1 MSTFKIP
8 SMGLREPLDDQ
19 RAGQAPDLRLLID
32 SAPALIHTS
41 LPDGYLDFFNQGW
54 LDYVGRSLED
64 LLGWRWTDYIH
75 PDDVEGIVQ
84 KWRASLASGEPFLHE
99 TRVRRA
105 DGEYRWMLHHKV
117 AVRDEHGN
125 IVKWH
130 GSSIDIEDRKRAEE
144 ALQQSQFYLAEGQ
157 RLAHMGSWAFNAA
170 GFEYWSPEL
179 FRIYG
184 LDPSGKP
191 PTVEEY
197 LALVHPED
205 RAFMK
210 QGITEMLVDH
220 RAFDFTKRIV
230 RPDGE
235 IRSVR
240 CVGVPVTQ
248 GGTFHGFL
256 GTGMDVTEQ
265 EQLTRE
271 LRRREAYLAEA
282 QSLSHTG
289 SFGWK
294 PDSEEIVWSD
304 ETYRIFEYDPTVRIT
319 IDSIAQRVH
328 PEDRAEFQEVINHAS
343 AGATHFEHAYRLL
356 LPDGRIK
363 HIHALA
369 HALQDAS
376 GNREFV
382 GAGIDVTSIKR
393 AEEELRR
400 SEAYLAE
407 AQRLSKTGSWA
418 WSPDQD
424 IGYWSEECYRVLSF
438 DPQDGLPRFEDFFQ
452 RIHPDD
458 QPGFR
463 ELIQTAIR
471 EKAEWEADYR
481 IVHLDG
487 PVRDIHAVGHPVL
500 STSGHLIEFV
510 GTVIDVTERKRAEE
524 ELRRSEME
532 LRQMLDLA
540 PQFVAVFGP
549 GGERLYANRIA
560 LDYVGLSLEEWR
572 HCPPGELYHPDDRE
586 GVLRYFDRALSSG
599 SAHELEVR
607 LRKSDGNY
615 RWFLARY
622 NPLRDEKGHITRWY
636 AAGTDIEER
645 KLAEERLRNENIA
658 LREEISNASMFE
670 EIVGS
675 SPPLRTVLSRIAK
688 VAPTGST
695 VLITGETGTG
705 KELVARAIHRRSQRC
720 SRPFV
725 SVNCAAIPRDLIASE
740 LFGHEKGA
748 FTGALQ
754 RRVGK
759 FELAEGGTI
768 FLDEVGELPAETQ
781 IALLRVLQERE
792 FERVGGNQAI
802 RTDARVIAATN
813 RDLQSAIDTGAFRS
827 DLFYR
832 LNVFP
837 IEVPPLRARREDIAM
852 LVEYFI
858 DRFARQAG
866 KKIKSIDKKT
876 LELVEAYPWP
886 GNIRELQNV
895 IERSVVL
902 SETETFSVD
911 ESWLSRTSSSLQA
924 TSPTLSKTP
933 APEEKD
939 IIEAA
944 LAETRGRVS
953 GQAGAAAKLGIP
965 STTLESKIKSLKINK
980 HQFKVS

>member
-1 MSTFKIP
+1 MLADEKVSP
-8 SMGLREPLDDQ
+8 S
-19 RAGQAPDLRLLID
+19 PDFRLLID

-64 LLGWRWTDYIH
+64 LLGWRWTEYIH
-75 PDDVEGIVQ
+75 PQDVEGIVQ

-105 DGEYRWMLHHKV
+105 DGGYRWMLHHKV
-117 AVRDEHGN
+117 AVRDEYGN

-144 ALQQSQFYLAEGQ
+144 QLRRSAHELQRSEFYLAEAQ
-157 RLAHMGSWAFNAA
+157 RLAHMGTWVFDPAR
-170 GFEYWSPEL
+170 GFDYWSCEL
-179 FRIYG
+179 FHIHG
-184 LDPSGKP
+184 LDPAKGAP
-191 PTVEEY
+191 GTEEY

-205 RAFMK
+205 REFMASVMK
-210 QGITEMLVDH
+210 RMLVE
-220 RAFDFTKRIV
+220 ASGFDVTKRIV

-235 IRSVR
+235 VRYIR
-240 CVGVPVTQ
+240 CVASPIVDS
-248 GGTFHGFL
+248 GTMKRIGM
-256 GTGMDVTEQ
+256 GMDVTEN
-265 EQLTRE
+265 ELLTQE

-282 QSLSHTG
+282 QKLSHTG

-294 PDSEEIVWSD
+294 PDTEEIVWSD
-304 ETYRIFEYDPTVRIT
+304 ETYRIFEHDPTVKLT

-328 PEDRAEFQEVINHAS
+328 PEERAEFQEVINHAS

-363 HIHALA
+363 HVHALA
-369 HALQDAS
+369 HALEDAS

-418 WSPDQD
+418 WSPDYD
-424 IGYWSEECYRVLSF
+424 IRYWSEECYRVLSF

-458 QPGFR
+458 QPGFK
-463 ELIQTAIR
+463 ELIQTVIR

-481 IVHLDG
+481 IVHSG
-487 PVRDIHAVGHPVL
+487 GTVRDIHVVGHPVL
-500 STSGHLIEFV
+500 STSGDLIEFV

-524 ELRRSEME
+524 ERRRSEME

-540 PQFVAVFGP
+540 PQLIFV
-549 GGERLYANRIA
+549 ERSDGSRLLTNQAA
-560 LDYVGLSLEEWR
+560 LDYYGLTLEEWR
-572 HCPPGELYHPDDRE
+572 NSDRSNMFYPGDWERILRGVNSKFLAGEPHEAE
-586 GVLRYFDRALSSG
+586 GRL
-599 SAHELEVR
+599 
-607 LRKSDGNY
+607 LRKDGKY
-615 RWFLARY
+615 RWFLLRR
-622 NPLRDEKGHITRWY
+622 NPLRDEQGQITRWY
-636 AAGTDIEER
+636 VAATDIEER
-645 KLAEERLRNENIA
+645 KQAEERLRNENIA
-658 LREEISNASMFE
+658 LREEISKASMFE

-675 SPPLRTVLSRIAK
+675 SPPLRMVLSRIAK
-688 VAPTGST
+688 VAPTAST

-725 SVNCAAIPRDLIASE
+725 SVNCAAVPRDLIASE

-759 FELAEGGTI
+759 FELAEGGTL
-768 FLDEVGELPAETQ
+768 FLDEIGELPAETQ
-781 IALLRVLQERE
+781 IALLRVLQEHE

-802 RTDARVIAATN
+802 RADVRVIAATN
-813 RDLQSAIDTGAFRS
+813 RDLQAAIAAGIFRT

-837 IEVPPLRARREDIAM
+837 LQVPPLRERKDDIPL

-858 DRFARQAG
+858 DRFARQSG
-866 KKIKSIDKKT
+866 KKITSIDKKT
-876 LELVEAYPWP
+876 LELVQAYPWP

-902 SETETFSVD
+902 AETETFFVD
-911 ESWLSRTSSSLQA
+911 ESWLSPASPALQSSN
-924 TSPTLSKTP
+924 TMLSKRP
-933 APEEKD
+933 ALREKE

-944 LAETRGRVS
+944 LAETQGRVS
-953 GQAGAAAKLGIP
+953 GPKGAAAKLGIP

-980 HQFKVS
+980 HQFKAS

>member
-1 MSTFKIP
+1 MSTSKIP
-8 SMGLREPLDDQ
+8 RMRLEEPLGNQ
-19 RAGQAPDLRLLID
+19 RAGQAPDLRLLIN

-41 LPDGYLDFFNQGW
+41 LPDGYLDFFNETWLEYVGQSLQDLQGW
-54 LDYVGRSLED
+54 K
-64 LLGWRWTDYIH
+64 WTNYIH
-75 PDDVEGIVQ
+75 PDDLEGIVQ

-117 AVRDEHGN
+117 AVRDERGN

-157 RLAHMGSWAFNAA
+157 GLAHMGSWAFNAT

-184 LDPSGKP
+184 LDPSSKP
-191 PTVEEY
+191 PTLEEY

-210 QGITEMLVDH
+210 QGITTMLVDH
-220 RAFDFTKRIV
+220 GAFDFTKRIV

-265 EQLTRE
+265 EQLTQE
-271 LRRREAYLAEA
+271 LRRREAYLSEA
-282 QSLSHTG
+282 QRLSHTG

-294 PDSEEIVWSD
+294 PDSGEIVWSD
-304 ETYRIFEYDPTVRIT
+304 ETYRIFEHDPTVKLT

-356 LPDGRIK
+356 LPDGRVK

-424 IGYWSEECYRVLSF
+424 IKYWSEECYRVLSF
-438 DPQDGLPRFEDFFQ
+438 DPHDGLPRFEDFFQ

-471 EKAEWEADYR
+471 EKVEWEADYR

-487 PVRDIHAVGHPVL
+487 PVRDIHVVAHPVL
-500 STSGHLIEFV
+500 STSGHLVEFV

-532 LRQMLDLA
+532 FRQILDLA
-540 PQFVAVFGP
+540 PQNVAVFGP
-549 GGERLYANRIA
+549 GGERLYANRNG
-560 LDYVGLSLEEWR
+560 LDYLGLSLEEWR
-572 HCPPGELYHPDDRE
+572 QCPPGEFYHPDDRK
-586 GVLRYFDRALSSG
+586 GILRYFDCTLSSG
-599 SAHELEVR
+599 TAHELEVR
-607 LRKSDGNY
+607 MRKGDGSY
-615 RWFLARY
+615 RWFLARF
-622 NPLRDEKGHITRWY
+622 NPLRDEHGQITRWY
-636 AAGTDIEER
+636 AAATDIEER
-645 KLAEERLRNENIA
+645 KQAEERLRNENIA
-658 LREEISNASMFE
+658 LREEISKASMFE

-675 SPPLRTVLSRIAK
+675 SPALRTMLSRIAK
-688 VAPTGST
+688 VAPTAST

-754 RRVGK
+754 RRLGK
-759 FELAEGGTI
+759 FEVAEGGTI
-768 FLDEVGELPAETQ
+768 FLDEIGELPAETQ

-792 FERVGGNQAI
+792 FERVGGNQPI
-802 RTDARVIAATN
+802 RTDVRVIAATN
-813 RDLQSAIDTGAFRS
+813 RDLQSAIDAGTFRS

-837 IEVPPLRARREDIAM
+837 VEVPPLRARREDIPM

-866 KKIKSIDKKT
+866 KKISCVDKKT
-876 LELVEAYPWP
+876 LALVEAYPWP

-902 SETETFSVD
+902 CDTEIFSVD
-911 ESWLSRTSSSLQA
+911 ESWLSRTSLQPA
-924 TSPTLSKTP
+924 SPTLSKKP
-933 APEEKD
+933 ALQEKEV
-939 IIEAA
+939 IEAV
-944 LAETRGRVS
+944 LAETKGRVS
-953 GQAGAAAKLGIP
+953 GPAGAAAKLGIP

-980 HQFKVS
+980 HQFRV

>member
-1 MSTFKIP
+1 MSTSKI
-8 SMGLREPLDDQ
+8 SNRGLAEALGDQ
-19 RAGQAPDLRLLID
+19 KAGQSPDFRLLID

-64 LLGWRWTDYIH
+64 LLGWRWTEYIH
-75 PDDVEGIVQ
+75 PEDVEGIVQ

-170 GFEYWSPEL
+170 GFEYWSSEL

-210 QGITEMLVDH
+210 QGITTMLVDH

-248 GGTFHGFL
+248 GGTFQGFL

-265 EQLTRE
+265 EQLTQE
-271 LRRREAYLAEA
+271 LQRREAYLAEA

-304 ETYRIFEYDPTVRIT
+304 ETYRIFEYDPTVKIT

-356 LPDGRIK
+356 LPDGRVK

-424 IGYWSEECYRVLSF
+424 IRYWSEECYRVLSF

-487 PVRDIHAVGHPVL
+487 AVRDIHVVAHPVL
-500 STSGHLIEFV
+500 STSGDLVEFV

-524 ELRRSEME
+524 ELREREAE
-532 LRQMLDLA
+532 LRQCLDLT
-540 PQFVAVFGP
+540 PQMVVVFGP
-549 GGERLYANRIA
+549 ARERLYANRIA
-560 LDYVGLSLEEWR
+560 LDYLGLSLEA
-572 HCPPGELYHPDDRE
+572 
-586 GVLRYFDRALSSG
+586 V
-599 SAHELEVR
+599 
-607 LRKSDGNY
+607 
-615 RWFLARY
+615 
-622 NPLRDEKGHITRWY
+622 
-636 AAGTDIEER
+636 AAV
-645 KLAEERLRNENIA
+645 
-658 LREEISNASMFE
+658 F
-670 EIVGS
+670 
-675 SPPLRTVLSRIAK
+675 SR
-688 VAPTGST
+688 
-695 VLITGETGTG
+695 
-705 KELVARAIHRRSQRC
+705 
-720 SRPFV
+720 
-725 SVNCAAIPRDLIASE
+725 
-740 LFGHEKGA
+740 
-748 FTGALQ
+748 
-754 RRVGK
+754 
-759 FELAEGGTI
+759 
-768 FLDEVGELPAETQ
+768 
-781 IALLRVLQERE
+781 
-792 FERVGGNQAI
+792 
-802 RTDARVIAATN
+802 
-813 RDLQSAIDTGAFRS
+813 
-827 DLFYR
+827 
-832 LNVFP
+832 
-837 IEVPPLRARREDIAM
+837 
-852 LVEYFI
+852 
-858 DRFARQAG
+858 
-866 KKIKSIDKKT
+866 
-876 LELVEAYPWP
+876 
-886 GNIRELQNV
+886 
-895 IERSVVL
+895 
-902 SETETFSVD
+902 
-911 ESWLSRTSSSLQA
+911 
-924 TSPTLSKTP
+924 
-933 APEEKD
+933 
-939 IIEAA
+939 
-944 LAETRGRVS
+944 
-953 GQAGAAAKLGIP
+953 
-965 STTLESKIKSLKINK
+965 
-980 HQFKVS
+980 

>member
-1 MSTFKIP
+1 
-8 SMGLREPLDDQ
+8 
-19 RAGQAPDLRLLID
+19 
-32 SAPALIHTS
+32 
-41 LPDGYLDFFNQGW
+41 
-54 LDYVGRSLED
+54 
-64 LLGWRWTDYIH
+64 
-75 PDDVEGIVQ
+75 
-84 KWRASLASGEPFLHE
+84 
-99 TRVRRA
+99 
-105 DGEYRWMLHHKV
+105 
-117 AVRDEHGN
+117 
-125 IVKWH
+125 
-130 GSSIDIEDRKRAEE
+130 
-144 ALQQSQFYLAEGQ
+144 
-157 RLAHMGSWAFNAA
+157 
-170 GFEYWSPEL
+170 
-179 FRIYG
+179 
-184 LDPSGKP
+184 
-191 PTVEEY
+191 
-197 LALVHPED
+197 
-205 RAFMK
+205 MK
-210 QGITEMLVDH
+210 QGIATMLVGH

-230 RPDGE
+230 RRDGE

-248 GGTFHGFL
+248 GETFQGFF

-265 EQLTRE
+265 ERLTRE
-271 LRRREAYLAEA
+271 LQRREAYLAEA
-282 QSLSHTG
+282 QRLSHTG

-294 PDSEEIVWSD
+294 PGSDEIVWSD

-319 IDSIAQRVH
+319 IDSIVQRVH

-343 AGATHFEHAYRLL
+343 AGATHFEQAYRLL

-369 HALQDAS
+369 HVSTDAC

-424 IGYWSEECYRVLSF
+424 IRYWSEECYRVLSF
-438 DPQDGLPRFEDFFQ
+438 DPRHGLPRFEDFFQ

-458 QPGFR
+458 QPGLR

-481 IVHLDG
+481 IVHPDG
-487 PVRDIHAVGHPVL
+487 PLRDIHVVGHPVL
-500 STSGHLIEFV
+500 STSGDLVEFV

-532 LRQMLDLA
+532 IRQMLDFA
-540 PQFVAVFGP
+540 PQNIAVFGP
-549 GGERLYANRIA
+549 GGERLYANRNA
-560 LDYVGLSLEEWR
+560 LDHVGLSLEEWR
-572 HCPPGELYHPDDRE
+572 QTPGGFFTPSWFIHPDDRE
-586 GVLRYFDRALSSG
+586 RATRAYSDSTRSGG
-599 SAHELEVR
+599 SAYELEMRVKR
-607 LRKSDGNY
+607 PDGSY
-615 RWFLARY
+615 RWTLVRY
-622 NPLRDEKGHITRWY
+622 NPVRDEQGQITRWY
-636 AAGTDIEER
+636 VAGTDIEER
-645 KLAEERLRNENIA
+645 KQAEERLRNENIA
-658 LREEISNASMFE
+658 LREEISKASMFE

-675 SPPLRTVLSRIAK
+675 SPALRTVTSRIAK
-688 VAPTGST
+688 VAPTTST

-759 FELAEGGTI
+759 FELAEGGTL
-768 FLDEVGELPAETQ
+768 FLDEIGELPAETQ

-802 RTDARVIAATN
+802 RTDVRVIAATN
-813 RDLQSAIDTGAFRS
+813 RDLQAAISAGTFRS

-837 IEVPPLRARREDIAM
+837 IEVPPLRARKDDIA
-852 LVEYFI
+852 LLLEYFI

-876 LELVEAYPWP
+876 LELVLTYPWP

-902 SETETFSVD
+902 CDTEIFSVD
-911 ESWLSRTSSSLQA
+911 ESWLSRTLHPA
-924 TSPTLSKTP
+924 SPTLSRKP
-933 APEEKD
+933 ALQEKEV
-939 IIEAA
+939 IEAA

-953 GQAGAAAKLGIP
+953 GPAGAAAKLGIP

-980 HQFKVS
+980 HRFKAS

>member
-1 MSTFKIP
+1 MPTSRI
-8 SMGLREPLDDQ
+8 SNR
-19 RAGQAPDLRLLID
+19 GQAEALADEKATQSPDFRLLID
-32 SAPALIHTS
+32 SAPALIHTG

-54 LDYVGRSLED
+54 LDYVGRSLKD
-64 LLGWRWTDYIH
+64 LLGWRWTEYIH
-75 PDDVEGIVQ
+75 PEDVDGIVQ

-117 AVRDEHGN
+117 AVRDEHGT

-157 RLAHMGSWAFNAA
+157 RLAHMGSWAFKANA
-170 GFEYWSPEL
+170 FQYWSSEL

-184 LDPSGKP
+184 LDPSSKP

-210 QGITEMLVDH
+210 QGITAMLVDH

-248 GGTFHGFL
+248 GETFQGFL

-265 EQLTRE
+265 EQLTQE
-271 LRRREAYLAEA
+271 LQRREAYLAEA
-282 QSLSHTG
+282 QRLSHTG

-294 PDSEEIVWSD
+294 PDTGEIVWSD
-304 ETYRIFEYDPTVRIT
+304 ETYRIFEHDKGGKLT
-319 IDSIAQRVH
+319 IGSLVQRVH
-328 PEDRAEFQEVINHAS
+328 PEDRADFQKIIDGAS
-343 AGATHFEHAYRLL
+343 AGATHFEHTYRLL
-356 LPDGRIK
+356 LPDGRVM
-363 HIHALA
+363 HLHALA

-382 GAGIDVTSIKR
+382 GAATDITQHKK
-393 AEEELRR
+393 AEE
-400 SEAYLAE
+400 
-407 AQRLSKTGSWA
+407 K
-418 WSPDQD
+418 
-424 IGYWSEECYRVLSF
+424 
-438 DPQDGLPRFEDFFQ
+438 
-452 RIHPDD
+452 
-458 QPGFR
+458 
-463 ELIQTAIR
+463 IR
-471 EKAEWEADYR
+471 EQE
-481 IVHLDG
+481 I
-487 PVRDIHAVGHPVL
+487 
-500 STSGHLIEFV
+500 
-510 GTVIDVTERKRAEE
+510 
-524 ELRRSEME
+524 E

-540 PQFVAVFGP
+540 PQNVAVFGP
-549 GGERLYANRIA
+549 GGERLYANRNA
-560 LDYVGLSLEEWR
+560 LDYFGLSLEEWQQT
-572 HCPPGELYHPDDRE
+572 PGGFFNPGWFIHPDDRE
-586 GVLRYFDRALSSG
+586 RAVRGYSDKARSGG
-599 SAHELEVR
+599 SAYELE
-607 LRKSDGNY
+607 LRAQGADGSY
-615 RWFLARY
+615 RWFLIRY
-622 NPLRDEKGHITRWY
+622 NPVRDEQGQITRWY
-636 AAGTDIEER
+636 LAATDIEER
-645 KLAEERLRNENIA
+645 KQAEERLRNENIA
-658 LREEISNASMFE
+658 LREEISKASMFE
-670 EIVGS
+670 EIIGS
-675 SPPLRTVLSRIAK
+675 SPALRTVTSRIAK
-688 VAPTGST
+688 VAPTAST

-705 KELVARAIHRRSQRC
+705 KELVARAIHRHSSRC
-720 SRPFV
+720 SGPFV

-754 RRVGK
+754 RRLGK
-759 FELAEGGTI
+759 FEVAEGGTI
-768 FLDEVGELPAETQ
+768 FLDEAGELPAETQ

-802 RTDARVIAATN
+802 QTDVRVIAATN
-813 RDLQSAIDTGAFRS
+813 RDLQAAIATGTFRS

-837 IEVPPLRARREDIAM
+837 IEVPPLRARREDIPM
-852 LVEYFI
+852 LVEYFV

-866 KKIKSIDKKT
+866 KKIKCIDKKA
-876 LELVEAYPWP
+876 LELVQAYSWP

-895 IERSVVL
+895 VERSVVL
-902 SETETFSVD
+902 SETEVLSVD
-911 ESWLSRTSSSLQA
+911 ESWLSHTSSA
-924 TSPTLSKTP
+924 FRAAETTLSKKP
-933 APEEKD
+933 ALQEKEV
-939 IIEAA
+939 IEAA
-944 LAETRGRVS
+944 LTETKGRVS
-953 GQAGAAAKLGIP
+953 GPKGAAAKLGIP